1 MHSINTCFPSTKA
14 ETLQKII
21 QHSSKQRDSLHFWTI
36 GGGGEVIENIQD
48 VFTFFFFLGLLDISG
63 IGKDH
68 YSWTRELEGFHRPL
82 FTVRKVWSQ
91 IFVINY

>member
-1 MHSINTCFPSTKA
+1 MHSISTYFPSTKA
-14 ETLQKII
+14 ETL
-21 QHSSKQRDSLHFWTI
+21 SKKSYSTVLSKGTAYIFGLL
-36 GGGGEVIENIQD
+36 GGGVVIENIQG
-48 VFTFFFFLGLLDISG
+48 VFTYFFPGLLAISG

-82 FTVRKVWSQ
+82 FTIRKVWSQ